1 MNSVYERGLRANIWK
16 LSFFAACLKR
26 PYLPLIAIYSV
37 SVAHLSL
44 YKLGIV
50 AAVAS
55 AVSFILE
62 VPSGYIADKLGHKK
76 ALILANLITG
86 LAPLFYVFMPNFE
99 GMILASGLFFGGVAF
114 YSGIRQAFLHE
125 TLIELGQGEKY
136 SKAEARITRI
146 GLLGNTALVALV
158 PISYVYNK
166 NLPFLISSAIC
177 FVSFFIAFTLVTP
190 IKTKREANELEHVS
204 LPALL
209 HSLRPNGMYILF
221 FLLGISA
228 TMYDKIPTFREIY
241 FSTLGIPV
249 TYFGFLLAAGSLL
262 GALLSLYIPRF
273 AQWKENKFYLFDV
286 LVSVGLIVLVG
297 LTHNAYLGVLWFT
310 LITAYDR
317 NRDSVIHSFL
327 LARSPTRELK
337 ATYIS
342 LLNFS
347 GEIQGIWMPL
357 LLGYL
362 VGKLGIN
369 SGYLYF
375 GILFSLPMLALYL
388 WYIRKNSHRA
398 R

>member
-1 MNSVYERGLRANIWK
+1 MDSVYEKGLRANIWK
-16 LSFFAACLKR
+16 LAFFAACLKR

-76 ALILANLITG
+76 ALILANLTTG

-125 TLIELGQGEKY
+125 TLIELDEGERY

-146 GLLGNTALVALV
+146 GLLGNTALVALI
-158 PISYVYNK
+158 PISYVYNT
-166 NLPFLISSAIC
+166 NLPFLISSGIC
-177 FVSFFIAFTLVTP
+177 FVSFFLSFTLVTP

-209 HSLRPNGMYILF
+209 RSLRPNGMYILF

-228 TMYDKIPTFREIY
+228 TMYDKIPIFREIY

-249 TYFGFLLAAGSLL
+249 TYFGFLLAPGS
-262 GALLSLYIPRF
+262 F
-273 AQWKENKFYLFDV
+273 ARWRENRFYLFDV

-297 LTHNAYLGVLWFT
+297 LTRNAYLGVLWFT

-369 SGYLYF
+369 SGYLSF
-375 GILFSLPMLALYL
+375 GILFSVPMLALYF
-388 WYIRKNSHRA
+388 WYIRKNA
-398 R
+398 RQAP